1 MSEHHQELEEASQV
15 TLQSNLAGVL
25 LLRDQLLPNL
35 LREEQASIMYWAG
48 KELARHSPLD
58 TYEEIIHFFN
68 HVQFGSLTLLKET
81 KNKAIFSLN
90 GEVIIQRFQTNSPS
104 FSLEA
109 GFLAQQ
115 LQHQRDLYCEAT
127 FEAELK
133 KKAIILT
140 VAFDKKQ
147 LLDEQ

>member
-1 MSEHHQELEEASQV
+1 MSERHQELEEASQM

-35 LREEQASIMYWAG
+35 LREEQASILYWAG
-48 KELARHSPLD
+48 KELARQSPID

-68 HVQFGSLTLLKET
+68 QVQFGSLALLKET
-81 KNKAIFSLN
+81 KNKAVFSLD
-90 GEVIIQRFQTNSPS
+90 GEIIIQRIQAKSPS

-115 LQHQRDLYCEAT
+115 LQYQRNTYCEAT
-127 FEAELK
+127 FEVDLK

-147 LLDEQ
+147 LLEER